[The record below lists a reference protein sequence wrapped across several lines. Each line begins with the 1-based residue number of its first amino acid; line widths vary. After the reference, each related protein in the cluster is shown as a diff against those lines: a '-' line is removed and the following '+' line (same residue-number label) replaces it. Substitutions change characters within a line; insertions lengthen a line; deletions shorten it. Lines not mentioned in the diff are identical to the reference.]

1 MLIRSQNRKALVE
14 MTGRSLYIREEKGK
28 KYCVCTCEGIEMG
41 IYSTEERAMAELYR
55 IESAIREYEADKVT
69 LSGFSSNPKY
79 PSAVA
84 QARLANKS
92 VYRML
97 FDEELQ

>member
-1 MLIRSQNRKALVE
+1 MLVRSQNGRALVE
-14 MTGRSLYIREEKGK
+14 MTGRSLYIREDADK
-28 KYCVCTCEGIEMG
+28 KYRVRTDEGIEMG
-41 IYSTEERAMAELYR
+41 IYSTEERAMAELRR
-55 IESAIREYEADKVT
+55 IESAIREYEAAKCT

-97 FDEELQ
+97 FDEEL